1 MSEVIQYDDIHLN
14 QGKIAGRLRLA
25 SSGLGWKESNSEEP
39 YIVSASDIRKAQW
52 SRAARGF
59 ELKLTLRNGG
69 FVQLDGFED
78 EDLDTLRK
86 TIKKYFDVALEQR
99 EHSLKGWN
107 WGKTEFSGSELLFN
121 VSNKPAFEIPLSSIS
136 NTNLSGKNE
145 VSLEFSLSGD
155 NNDAEKTESQIVKEI
170 AIQDQLV
177 EMRFYIPGITTTGND
192 GESGESINSANVFYE
207 TLKDKADIGQV
218 SGESIVSFSDV
229 LFLTPRGRYDI
240 DMYSLFLRLRGKTYD
255 YKIYYSSF
263 VKLFLLPKPDD
274 MHIVF
279 VIGLD
284 PPLRQGQTEYPFLVI
299 QFMREEE
306 MEVEL
311 NLEDFEF
318 QEKYSEK
325 LKKKYDQP
333 AYEVVSQI
341 FHGLTSR
348 KVVTPSTFRSYRDH
362 AAVKCSM
369 KASEGNLFCL
379 DKSFLFIPKPS
390 IWIPM
395 SEISYV
401 TLSRINASVSAS
413 RTFDLTFSLKGG
425 AYYQF
430 SNINRE
436 EQKLLEDFMK
446 LKNIK
451 IKNDLNEDSQALLTV
466 LDDELSDDDDNI
478 PIRSYDDDES
488 PDDDFEAESDSDVA
502 EEYDEN
508 ADSSRNSDDD
518 KNEQKSKKIKLKTK
532 D

>member
-25 SSGLGWKESNSEEP
+25 SSGLGWKEPNSEDP

-86 TIKKYFDVALEQR
+86 TIKKYFDVVLEQR

-121 VSNKPAFEIPLSSIS
+121 VSNKPAFEIPLSNIS

-145 VSLEFSLSGD
+145 VSLEFLLAGN
-155 NNDAEKTESQIVKEI
+155 NNDMEKSENRISKEI
-170 AIQDQLV
+170 PIHDQLV
-177 EMRFYIPGITTTGND
+177 EMRFYIPGITTMGDEKN
-192 GESGESINSANVFYE
+192 SESINSASIFYE

-229 LFLTPRGRYDI
+229 LFLTPRHVFGRYDV

-274 MHIVF
+274 MHVVF
-279 VIGLD
+279 VMGLD

-311 NLEDFEF
+311 NLEDSEF

-325 LKKKYDQP
+325 LKKKYDQF

-341 FHGLTSR
+341 FYGLIG
-348 KVVTPSTFRSYRDH
+348 KKIITPSTFRSYRDH

-401 TLSRINASVSAS
+401 TLSRINTSVSTS
-413 RTFDLTFSLKGG
+413 RTFDLIFSLKGG
-425 AYYQF
+425 ASYQF
-430 SNINRE
+430 SNINKE
-436 EQKLLEDFMK
+436 EQKLLEDFIK
-446 LKNIK
+446 SKNIK
-451 IKNDLNEDSQALLTV
+451 IENDLNEDSQAILTA
-466 LDDELSDDDDNI
+466 LDDELSDDDSI
-478 PIRSYDDDES
+478 PIRSDDDES
-488 PDDDFEAESDSDVA
+488 PDDDFEVESDSDVA

-508 ADSSRNSDDD
+508 VESSKDSSDDE
-518 KNEQKSKKIKLKTK
+518 NGELKSKKIKLK
-532 D
+532 

>member
-1 MSEVIQYDDIHLN
+1 MPEVIQYDDIYLN

-25 SSGLGWKESNSEEP
+25 SSGLGWKESNSDELYTVP
-39 YIVSASDIRKAQW
+39 ASDIRKAQW
-52 SRAARGF
+52 SRAARGY

-69 FVQLDGFED
+69 FVQLDGFDD

-86 TIKKYFDVALEQR
+86 TIKKYFNITLEQR

-121 VSNKPAFEIPLSSIS
+121 VSNKPAFEIPLSNIS

-145 VSLEFSLSGD
+145 VSLEFLLPRYD
-155 NNDAEKTESQIVKEI
+155 NDTEKLESQLVKGVAVQE
-170 AIQDQLV
+170 DQLV
-177 EMRFYIPGITTTGND
+177 EMRFYIPGTTITGNQENS
-192 GESGESINSANVFYE
+192 ESVNNANLFYE

-229 LFLTPRGRYDI
+229 LFLTPRGRYDV
-240 DMYSLFLRLRGKTYD
+240 DMYSSFLRLRGKTYD

-279 VIGLD
+279 VMGLD
-284 PPLRQGQTEYPFLVI
+284 LPLRQGQTEYPFLVI

-311 NLEDFEF
+311 NIEDSEF

-341 FHGLTSR
+341 FYGLTGK
-348 KVVTPSTFRSYRDH
+348 KVITPSTFRSYRGH

-390 IWIPM
+390 IWIPI

-401 TLSRINASVSAS
+401 TLFRINTSVSAS

-446 LKNIK
+446 SKNIK
-451 IKNDLNEDSQALLTV
+451 IENDLNEDSQAILDA
-466 LDDELSDDDDNI
+466 LDDELSDDDNSSI
-478 PIRSYDDDES
+478 PIRSNDDDES
-488 PDDDFEAESDSDVA
+488 PDDDFQIESDSDVA

-508 ADSSRNSDDD
+508 AESSKESD
-518 KNEQKSKKIKLKTK
+518 NENDNGPKLKKMKSK
-532 D
+532 

>member
-14 QGKIAGRLRLA
+14 QGKISGRLRLA

-86 TIKKYFDVALEQR
+86 TIKKYFDVILEQR

-145 VSLEFSLSGD
+145 VSLEFSLFGND
-155 NNDAEKTESQIVKEI
+155 NDMEKLKNQVVNDAT
-170 AIQDQLV
+170 IQDQLV
-177 EMRFYIPGITTTGND
+177 EMRFYIPGMTATGSEEN
-192 GESGESINSANVFYE
+192 GENVNNASVFYE

-218 SGESIVSFSDV
+218 SGESIVSFSD
-229 LFLTPRGRYDI
+229 
-240 DMYSLFLRLRGKTYD
+240 TYD

-274 MHIVF
+274 MHVVF
-279 VIGLD
+279 VMGLD

-311 NLEDFEF
+311 NLEDSEF

-325 LKKKYDQP
+325 LKKKYDQF

-341 FHGLTSR
+341 FYGLTGR
-348 KVVTPSTFRSYRDH
+348 KIITPSTFRSYRDH

-379 DKSFLFIPKPS
+379 DRSFLFIPKPS

-395 SEISYV
+395 SEISHI

-413 RTFDLTFSLKGG
+413 RTFDLVFSLKGG
-425 AYYQF
+425 VCYQF

-436 EQKLLEDFMK
+436 EQKLLEDFIK
-446 LKNIK
+446 SKNIK
-451 IKNDLNEDSQALLTV
+451 IKNDLNDDSRNILTT
-466 LDDELSDDDDNI
+466 LDDELLDDELLDDDHSISIRSDDD
-478 PIRSYDDDES
+478 ET
-488 PDDDFEAESDSDVA
+488 PDGDFEAESDSDVP

-508 ADSSRNSDDD
+508 VESSKDSEDNDGP
-518 KNEQKSKKIKLKTK
+518 KLKKIKSK
-532 D
+532 

>member
-14 QGKIAGRLRLA
+14 QGEIAGRLRLA

-78 EDLDTLRK
+78 DDLDTLRK
-86 TIKKYFDVALEQR
+86 TIKKYFDVILEQR

-145 VSLEFSLSGD
+145 VSLEFSLFGNESDMGKLE
-155 NNDAEKTESQIVKEI
+155 NQVVKDAT
-170 AIQDQLV
+170 IQDQLV
-177 EMRFYIPGITTTGND
+177 EMRFYIPGMTTTGSEENS
-192 GESGESINSANVFYE
+192 ESVNSASVFYE

-229 LFLTPRGRYDI
+229 LFLTPRYDV

-274 MHIVF
+274 MHVVF
-279 VIGLD
+279 VMGLD

-311 NLEDFEF
+311 NLEDSEF

-325 LKKKYDQP
+325 LKKKYDQL

-341 FHGLTSR
+341 FYGLTSR
-348 KVVTPSTFRSYRDH
+348 KIITPSTFRSYRDH

-379 DKSFLFIPKPS
+379 DRSFLFIPKPS

-395 SEISYV
+395 SEISHV
-401 TLSRINASVSAS
+401 TLSRINTSLSAS

-425 AYYQF
+425 VYYQF

-436 EQKLLEDFMK
+436 EQKLLEDFIK
-446 LKNIK
+446 SKNIK
-451 IKNDLNEDSQALLTV
+451 IKNDLNDDSQAILTA
-466 LDDELSDDDDNI
+466 LDDELSDDDHSI
-478 PIRSYDDDES
+478 PISDDGES

-508 ADSSRNSDDD
+508 VESSKDSGEEDGP
-518 KNEQKSKKIKLKTK
+518 KSKKMKSK
-532 D
+532 